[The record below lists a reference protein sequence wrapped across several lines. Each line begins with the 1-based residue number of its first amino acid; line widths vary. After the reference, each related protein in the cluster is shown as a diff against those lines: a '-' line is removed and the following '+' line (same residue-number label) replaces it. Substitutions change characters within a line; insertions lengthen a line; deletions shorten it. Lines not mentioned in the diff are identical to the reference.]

1 MNPLG
6 FSIEIVYN
14 MRVKKSCSHT
24 YIQHNI
30 YHRII
35 KLMHAFKKASLALA
49 VSSILASHSAFAQDE
64 TSSDK
69 GLETITVTAQKRT
82 QTLQEVP
89 ISIATLNGERFES
102 LFSGGDDI
110 LTLATRVPGLYA
122 ESSNGRVAP
131 RFYMRGLGNTDFD
144 LAASQP
150 VSVVMDNVVMENVVL
165 KSFPLF
171 DVEQVEVIRGPQGTL
186 FGRNTTAGIVKF
198 DSVKPSDEF
207 DAYVKF
213 GVASFG
219 TQNIEAAVGGGL
231 TDELSAR
238 VSVLSQTRDDYIN
251 NAFSGQNDA
260 LGGYDEKAYRM
271 QLLYT
276 PSDDLSVLLNVH
288 GRDLDGTASVFRAN
302 ALSRGSNQLN
312 DSYDRETVYYDAN
325 LLGNGFD
332 NNPQKYEGFGSSLTI
347 EYDMGDISF
356 TSITALETAEGFS
369 LGDVDGGAS
378 VDPARDINGDGTDET
393 SYPGFIP
400 FTAVTQDLLNDL
412 EQLTQEIRWAS
423 NYDGALN
430 WQAGAY
436 YFDSSFSV
444 TSVDGFFGASEVFHE
459 NTTWALFGQSTYELN
474 ERLTVTGGVRYTHD
488 EKSLVVGEQNVDG
501 FALVIG
507 AASIQDYDPINVDDG
522 KLSFEVSGNYKVD
535 NNTTLFARYAN
546 GFRAQTIQARDVA
559 FEGAPS
565 VADAETI
572 DSVEIGFKSDL
583 LENSLR
589 LNAAAFYYIID
600 DIQFSAIGGGANN
613 TALIN
618 ADKGTGIGF
627 EIDAEYL
634 ASDSL
639 VFTAGYS
646 YNKTAI
652 KDRSLSIFPCGASA
666 EFGPNCTVNDA
677 LTVDNR
683 ALIDGNPF
691 PQAPETIMNFTARYS
706 VPAGDNG
713 EYFFFTDWAF
723 QGETNIFLYDSVEFK
738 TDDNFEGGLRIGYEN
753 FVNDFSVAMFA
764 RNITHEQNLRGG
776 IDFNNLTAIV
786 NEPRI
791 VGVEFKAS
799 FY

>member
-1 MNPLG
+1 
-6 FSIEIVYN
+6 
-14 MRVKKSCSHT
+14 
-24 YIQHNI
+24 
-30 YHRII
+30 
-35 KLMHAFKKASLALA
+35 
-49 VSSILASHSAFAQDE
+49 
-64 TSSDK
+64 
-69 GLETITVTAQKRT
+69 
-82 QTLQEVP
+82 
-89 ISIATLNGERFES
+89 
-102 LFSGGDDI
+102 
-110 LTLATRVPGLYA
+110 
-122 ESSNGRVAP
+122 
-131 RFYMRGLGNTDFD
+131 
-144 LAASQP
+144 
-150 VSVVMDNVVMENVVL
+150 
-165 KSFPLF
+165 
-171 DVEQVEVIRGPQGTL
+171 
-186 FGRNTTAGIVKF
+186 
-198 DSVKPSDEF
+198 
-207 DAYVKF
+207 
-213 GVASFG
+213 
-219 TQNIEAAVGGGL
+219 
-231 TDELSAR
+231 
-238 VSVLSQTRDDYIN
+238 
-251 NAFSGQNDA
+251 
-260 LGGYDEKAYRM
+260 
-271 QLLYT
+271 
-276 PSDDLSVLLNVH
+276 
-288 GRDLDGTASVFRAN
+288 
-302 ALSRGSNQLN
+302 
-312 DSYDRETVYYDAN
+312 
-325 LLGNGFD
+325 
-332 NNPQKYEGFGSSLTI
+332 
-347 EYDMGDISF
+347 
-356 TSITALETAEGFS
+356 
-369 LGDVDGGAS
+369 
-378 VDPARDINGDGTDET
+378 
-393 SYPGFIP
+393 
-400 FTAVTQDLLNDL
+400 
-412 EQLTQEIRWAS
+412 
-423 NYDGALN
+423 
-430 WQAGAY
+430 
-436 YFDSSFSV
+436 
-444 TSVDGFFGASEVFHE
+444 
-459 NTTWALFGQSTYELN
+459 
-474 ERLTVTGGVRYTHD
+474 VRYTHD

-535 NNTTLFARYAN
+535 NNTTIFARYAN

-764 RNITHEQNLRGG
+764 RNITNEQNLRGG